1 MKDRDNHDTS
11 DAAAGAQTHAAD
23 ATTAA
28 PTQAGTQEGGQPGAV
43 AFPYAAA
50 GAAFTSWFNEKLL
63 RLPNT
68 SIMLGTKRVHVVELH
83 EDGRLE
89 VELDTEALEP
99 EQQFVAF
106 EVSHLDQ
113 LVRKIAALG
122 L

>member
-1 MKDRDNHDTS
+1 MVDRKKPDEQS
-11 DAAAGAQTHAAD
+11 DV
-23 ATTAA
+23 TTAEA
-28 PTQAGTQEGGQPGAV
+28 TREATGAATPTTQEGGEQGAV

-50 GAAFTSWFNEKLL
+50 GAAFTNWFNDKLL

-106 EVSHLDQ
+106 EAIYLDQ